1 MASGQG
7 PRAAIVEK
15 IRLPRLPAP
24 NPTTQLIWTLA
35 IGALGL
41 AWSVTT
47 VAAYLPPLLQRYTNS
62 SVLIGLVLAA
72 EGIFAIVLPLVV
84 GPLSDATRTPLGR
97 RRPYMIFAI
106 GPMAVSLA
114 MLAFMP
120 SLWSAAFVF
129 FAFCFSYYLFEPPY
143 RGLYPDLL
151 PDFVFG
157 RAVGAQ
163 HVMRGA
169 ALGGALVLGGILLHI
184 WEPFPFVLA
193 AVLTAVSCGLVV
205 VLVKEGTIS
214 RKRTYDDLRTYLKTP
229 YRILFGDR
237 NVRRFLIANT
247 AWEATFAG
255 MRTFVVLY
263 ITIGLAQPLYVSSAV
278 LAVVALGYLVAA
290 VFSGSLGDRFGIGR
304 VILVASVIYG
314 VGMLGASLAQHWHS
328 WYYPLLFPI
337 AVAGG
342 AVMTLAWGLLFKIM
356 PSRGVGATAGLAVMT
371 KGVGLLLGPL
381 VVGAGIQIASTF
393 LDTTKGYQAMWF
405 LVALP
410 VLAVIPLV
418 RKLELAEGQKPV
430 IDRERVPPV

>member
-1 MASGQG
+1 MALGEH
-7 PRAAIVEK
+7 PRGAIRAKAGLSRLTAA
-15 IRLPRLPAP
+15 
-24 NPTTQLIWTLA
+24 NQTTKLIWTLGL
-35 IGALGL
+35 GALGL

-47 VAAYLPPLLQRYTNS
+47 VAAYLPPLLQRYTTS

-72 EGIFAIVLPLVV
+72 EGIFAIILPLVV

-106 GPMAVSLA
+106 GPMSVSLA

-129 FAFCFSYYLFEPPY
+129 FAFCFSYYVYEPPY

-151 PDFVFG
+151 PDAVFG
-157 RAVGAQ
+157 RAQGAQ

-169 ALGGALVLGGILLHI
+169 ALGGALVLGGILLHT
-184 WEPFPFVLA
+184 WEPFPFVVA
-193 AVLTAVSCGLVV
+193 AVLTGVSCGLVV
-205 VLVKEGTIS
+205 VLVREGTIS

-229 YRILFGDR
+229 YRILLR
-237 NVRRFLIANT
+237 EQNVRRFLIANT

-263 ITIGLAQPLYVSSAV
+263 LTVGLAQPLFVSSAV

-290 VFSGSLGDRFGIGR
+290 VFSGPLGDRFGLGR
-304 VILVASVIYG
+304 VILVASVVYG
-314 VGMLGASLAQHWHS
+314 LGMLGASFAQHWHA
-328 WYYPLLFPI
+328 WYYPLLFLI
-337 AVAGG
+337 AIAAG
-342 AVMTLAWGLLFKIM
+342 AVMTLAWGLLFKLM
-356 PSRGVGATAGLAVMT
+356 PRSGRGATAGLAVMT
-371 KGVGLLLGPL
+371 KGIGLLLGPL

-393 LDTTKGYQAMWF
+393 LETTKGYQAMWL

-418 RKLELAEGQKPV
+418 RKLERAEGERVV
-430 IDRERVPPV
+430 IDRERAPIV

>member
-1 MASGQG
+1 
-7 PRAAIVEK
+7 
-15 IRLPRLPAP
+15 
-24 NPTTQLIWTLA
+24 
-35 IGALGL
+35 
-41 AWSVTT
+41 
-47 VAAYLPPLLQRYTNS
+47 
-62 SVLIGLVLAA
+62 
-72 EGIFAIVLPLVV
+72 
-84 GPLSDATRTPLGR
+84 
-97 RRPYMIFAI
+97 
-106 GPMAVSLA
+106 
-114 MLAFMP
+114 
-120 SLWSAAFVF
+120 
-129 FAFCFSYYLFEPPY
+129 
-143 RGLYPDLL
+143 
-151 PDFVFG
+151 
-157 RAVGAQ
+157 
-163 HVMRGA
+163 MRGA